1 MVKNYFLDTNI
12 LLQSPNIIMGLDD
25 NNVLITEITL
35 EELDKHKNDKNEVGY
50 NAREAIRNIDRLREG
65 KGNFTDGYKTPM
77 GGKFII
83 MNKASIRIAS
93 KVICKYKNLP
103 AEWDKDK
110 PDNIILECVL
120 EFAKY
125 NENTILITNDII
137 MSIKAE
143 TLGLDIQRYKNDMVD
158 TEEEYTG
165 RQEVNMITEEDFK
178 SLDKGIPVPVK
189 ATDISEEDIVENKF
203 LFIHRKDD
211 MLLGWIKGRDIV
223 PLKPITEKSAYGVRP
238 RNAAQVCVLNALLAP
253 VEQIPLV
260 ILKGPAGTS
269 KTFLSMAAGL
279 QGVYHDGYNK
289 LLITRNNVNFGD
301 EKDIGALPG
310 DEMQKMSPVMR
321 GCLDN
326 LENLLRNNDVPDEDI
341 DMYITDMLESG
352 IVKIESLAYM
362 RGRSLT
368 NTFLIID
375 EAQNTTV
382 KQMLGII
389 TRIGSGT
396 KIVITGDNSQIDRSD
411 LTKHSTGL
419 SVACER
425 LKGMNGEGKV
435 AIFQY
440 NNDECIR
447 SEIARI
453 ASEKLDVF

>member
-12 LLQSPNIIMGLDD
+12 LLQSPNIIIGLDD
-25 NNVLITEITL
+25 NNVLITEVTL

-50 NAREAIRNIDRLREG
+50 NAREAIRKIDHLREG
-65 KGNFTDGYKTPM
+65 GGNFTDGYPTPM
-77 GGKFII
+77 GGRFII
-83 MNKASIRIAS
+83 MNKASIKIKS
-93 KVICKYKNLP
+93 TVICKYKPLP
-103 AEWDKDK
+103 AEWDANK

-125 NENTILITNDII
+125 NRNTILITNDII

-158 TEEEYTG
+158 TKQEYTG
-165 RQEVNMITEEDFK
+165 RQDVNMLTQKDFETFN
-178 SLDKGIPVPVK
+178 KGIPVPVK
-189 ATDISEEDIVENKF
+189 ATDIPEEDIVENKF
-203 LFIHRKDD
+203 LFIHFEDD
-211 MLLGWIKGRDIV
+211 MLLGWIKEKEIV
-223 PLKPITEKSAYGVRP
+223 PLKPITEKSAYGVSP
-238 RNAAQVCVLNALLAP
+238 RNAAQVCVLNALFAP
-253 VEQIPLV
+253 VEDIPLV

-279 QGVYHDGYNK
+279 QGIYHDGYNRM
-289 LLITRNNVNFGD
+289 LITRNNVNFGD

-310 DEMQKMSPVMR
+310 TEMEKMSPVMR

-326 LENLLRNNDVPDEDI
+326 LENLLRNSHVPDEEL

-352 IVKIESLAYM
+352 IIKIESMAYM

-368 NTFLIID
+368 DTYLIID

-389 TRIGSGT
+389 TRIGLGT

-425 LKGMNGEGKV
+425 LKGEKKV

-447 SEIARI
+447 SEIAKI
-453 ASEKLDVF
+453 ASEKLDVN